1 MAGNLRS
8 QSQNNYYRRIQEA
21 YQHTYKKRINIHIRP
36 KLGKYRMNALSPAIL
51 QKYINDLFDAGYSR
65 NTISCIKG
73 LLTGSLTYA
82 VEPLRL
88 LISSPMQGVK
98 LPSYRATPARPA
110 GSTLMW

>member
-1 MAGNLRS
+1 MHPSRAKQWGFAG
-8 QSQNNYYRRIQEA
+8 IC
-21 YQHTYKKRINIHIRP
+21 KRGEINIHIRP